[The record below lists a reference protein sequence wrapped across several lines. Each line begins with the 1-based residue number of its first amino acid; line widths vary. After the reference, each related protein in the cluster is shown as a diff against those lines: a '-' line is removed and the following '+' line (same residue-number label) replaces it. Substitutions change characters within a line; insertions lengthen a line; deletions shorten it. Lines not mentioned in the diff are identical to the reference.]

1 MTAGQTF
8 GAVVAI
14 VLAGILSGCGSA
26 GVREGGL
33 TVRIGMSPNVTHASG
48 LIAAGRH
55 YFEKE
60 LPGAKVEISSF
71 PSGTTIVE
79 ALFSNAVD
87 VAYLGPNP
95 AINGY
100 AQSDGAALRVVSGAT
115 SGGAALV
122 VRTGI
127 TTAQDLRGKTLAS
140 PSLGNTQDVALR
152 WYLRGKG
159 LNTDVAGGG
168 DVSIVPQ
175 ENSQTLQTFRSG
187 TIDGAWV
194 PEPWATRLVKDGGGH
209 VLVSERDLWPD
220 GNFVTTQ
227 VVVAR
232 RFLTQHPD
240 AVRGIVAA
248 NLDGIDFARAHGS
261 EAQTVSNDEIESFT
275 GKRLKD
281 PILAAAW
288 GNLMFTPDPVASSLR
303 RSADNAIA
311 VGLLKPVRNLPGLYD
326 LDILNALLRSK
337 GRPPVKGLS

>member
-1 MTAGQTF
+1 MMTGQTF
-8 GAVVAI
+8 GAIAALL
-14 VLAGILSGCGSA
+14 LAGVLSGCGSA
-26 GVREGGL
+26 GASDGKL
-33 TVRIGMSPNVTHASG
+33 TVRIGMSPNITHAPG
-48 LIAAGRH
+48 LIADGKH

-60 LPGAKVEISSF
+60 LPGANIEISSF

-152 WYLRGKG
+152 SYLRGTG
-159 LNTDVAGGG
+159 LNTDIAGGG